1 MKAQVKQHNGTP
13 TLFLDGKP
21 VFANMHW
28 TGFLNPETIG
38 PIQTAIRGFAGT
50 GVHIY
55 TTDALA
61 NEWRGPIE
69 GDPRPYDFSTVGPRL
84 QQAVD
89 ADPQALFN
97 LRIMI
102 ETRYLLDDWWHKA
115 YPDELEVL
123 SDGSRPAAS
132 YASLEWQNQVKE
144 VLRGYVAY
152 LREAG
157 FYDRVIGYQ
166 ICVGTCGE
174 WIKDWSS
181 MSPPSG
187 DFSEPMRRYF
197 RSWLSRKY
205 PDDAALRAAWNDP
218 AVTLAAAEVPSG
230 AEQDATTHYLFR
242 NPQKERKVI
251 DFYEAYAELC
261 ADALLD
267 FCRTVKAETHNEK
280 LTGAFF
286 GYIMELAWNNCF
298 FNDSRDDQD
307 AAEVSTVQRSGH
319 LGLQK
324 VLRSPDLDYLVSPYS
339 YGFRGLGG
347 DGLSMQPSESLRIH
361 GKLYLFEEDTL
372 MHNNFDPPPGKRM
385 HPTSRSIAIYER
397 NFAQVLTR
405 GQGITW
411 LENDAFVED
420 PAILPEARR
429 LQVRYNEIGNWH
441 VQQFDRRP
449 SAEVAVFLDDE
460 SLMYEG
466 NRNHIDLPLIWQ
478 QRVITLNRFGAPHDV
493 YLLNDLLEG
502 RLLREY
508 KLYVFLN
515 PFHLN
520 DKRRQALHAQLG
532 SGGKTAL
539 WLYAP
544 GYINSDR
551 PEQSLT
557 TAAMTD
563 LTGFTF
569 GRGGSF
575 WSPFMH
581 VTDFTHPITRC
592 IPQDLFWGTTRSIAP
607 IFHLADPD
615 AAILG
620 EVVYGLGRCQPGL
633 GIKTV
638 QPAASAQPW
647 HSVYN
652 ATPNLPP
659 QLLRGIAR
667 HAGVHLYSEEGDVLY
682 ATPELLAV
690 HTVAGGQRNFKLPR
704 EAEVVFD
711 LFNNRELARGARE
724 FCVDL
729 KPASTALFYTGP
741 ADKLAALHL
750 TP

>member
-1 MKAQVKQHNGTP
+1 PTP
-13 TLFLDGKP
+13 
-21 VFANMHW
+21 H
-28 TGFLNPETIG
+28 
-38 PIQTAIRGFAGT
+38 
-50 GVHIY
+50 
-55 TTDALA
+55 
-61 NEWRGPIE
+61 
-69 GDPRPYDFSTVGPRL
+69 DFSPVGPRL
-84 QQAVD
+84 QQAVE
-89 ADPQALFN
+89 ADPEALFN
-97 LRIMI
+97 LRLMF
-102 ETRYLLDDWWHKA
+102 ETRYLLDNWWHKA

-132 YASLEWQNQVKE
+132 YASLEWQSQVKD
-144 VLRGYVAY
+144 VLRHLIAY
-152 LREAG
+152 LRQAG
-157 FYDRVIGYQ
+157 YYDRVIGYQ

-197 RSWLSRKY
+197 RGWLKKRY
-205 PDDAALRAAWNDP
+205 PSDAALQAAWANP
-218 AVTLAAAEVPSG
+218 AVRLDSAEVPSG
-230 AEQDATTHYLFR
+230 PQQDATTHYLFR
-242 NPQKERKVI
+242 DPQLERQVI

-267 FCRTVKAETHNEK
+267 FCHTVKEETNNEK

-298 FNDSRDDQD
+298 FNDNFDNRE
-307 AAEVSTVQRSGH
+307 AAAVSTVQRSGH

-347 DGLSMQPSESLRIH
+347 DGLAMQPSESLRIH

-372 MHNNFDPPPGKRM
+372 MHNNFDSYKRM

-397 NFAQVLTR
+397 NFAQVLTH

-411 LENDAFVED
+411 LENDVFVED

-441 VQQFDRRP
+441 LQFDRRP
-449 SAEVAVFLDDE
+449 QSQVAVFLDDE

-466 NRNHIDLPLIWQ
+466 NRNDIDLPLIWQ

-502 RLLREY
+502 RLPEY

-520 DKRRQALHAQLG
+520 DQRRKALHQALG

-551 PEQSLT
+551 PDQSLT

-581 VTDFTHPITRC
+581 VTEFNHPITRS

-607 IFHLADPD
+607 IFHLADPE
-615 AAILG
+615 ATILG

-638 QPAASAQPW
+638 QPADSAQPW
-647 HSVYN
+647 NSVYV

-659 QLLRGIAR
+659 PLLRGIAR
-667 HAGVHLYSEEGDVLY
+667 HAGV
-682 ATPELLAV
+682 
-690 HTVAGGQRNFKLPR
+690 
-704 EAEVVFD
+704 
-711 LFNNRELARGARE
+711 
-724 FCVDL
+724 
-729 KPASTALFYTGP
+729 
-741 ADKLAALHL
+741 
-750 TP
+750 